1 MPEDGDSDGGH
12 DDENDDDD
20 CNGDSIL
27 VDDDRYSL
35 LMLKLCEREQFFW
48 DIWPLTCKWKTY
60 ELLVL

>member
-1 MPEDGDSDGGH
+1 MPEDGDSDGGD

-35 LMLKLCEREQFFW
+35 LMLKLCEREQFF
-48 DIWPLTCKWKTY
+48 
-60 ELLVL
+60 